1 MNYVRYLI
9 GIFIFCITSLA
20 HAYVIN
26 DVRELSDI
34 YSGGESTHWKY
45 RLTDYGFVEGRDTL
59 VGDPILT
66 LEIYDSDYWPDKDW
80 SEQPFFMLTID
91 LARYYKRIGID
102 DWEERG
108 FFLEDGTMPVGLVGD
123 FGFVH
128 LGKVTLTF
136 EFLPGPAVLAEP
148 PLPLLILI
156 GLSALGLI
164 RYRWLS

>member
-1 MNYVRYLI
+1 MKYVRYLT
-9 GIFIFCITSLA
+9 GIFMLCIPSVPHA
-20 HAYVIN
+20 HVVT

-34 YSGGESTHWKY
+34 YTGGESTHWEYK
-45 RLTDYGFVEGRDTL
+45 LADYGFVEDRDIL

-66 LEIYDSDYWPDKDW
+66 LGIYDGDYWPDKHW
-80 SEQPFFMLTID
+80 SEQPFFMLTIH

-123 FGFVH
+123 FGLVR

-136 EFLPGPAVLAEP
+136 EFLPNPTVLTDP
-148 PLPLLILI
+148 PSPLLILI

-164 RYRWLS
+164 RYRRIP